1 MEKNTITVLSPQPKP
16 LSRGILLAS
25 DIQFVDLK

>member
-1 MEKNTITVLSPQPKP
+1 MEKQTITFMSPQPKHQT
-16 LSRGILLAS
+16 RGILLAS